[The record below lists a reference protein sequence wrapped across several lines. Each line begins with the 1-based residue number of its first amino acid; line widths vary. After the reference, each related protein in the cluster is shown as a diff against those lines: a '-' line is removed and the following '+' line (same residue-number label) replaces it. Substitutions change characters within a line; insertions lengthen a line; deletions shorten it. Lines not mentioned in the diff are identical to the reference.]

1 VRSPTPMAT
10 DLVVILSSDWVD
22 STATRTRLG
31 EEPADTLQ
39 ELHDSLLREVIGA
52 EGGEVI
58 KHSGDGVLATFR
70 SATAA
75 LAAAVGIQNEFG
87 RYTAS
92 PGAIAPIHVRVGLAA
107 GDVKPMSGDIF
118 GRPVVEAVRL
128 QSLAE
133 PDGILCSDLVR
144 VLTYGRGGF
153 EFEDLGLRELKGL
166 APVQAHRVTRV
177 SAPAEGAGDA
187 GARLGATRER
197 GVASAARGQMSPP
210 DTAIAVLP
218 FLNMSPDPDQEYFSD
233 GLSEELINQLAQ
245 IETLR
250 VSGRTSSFAFKNK
263 AADFAD
269 IGAKL
274 GVRYVLEG
282 SVRKA
287 GKRLRITAQL
297 IDCSNGFHLWSE
309 RFDRDLDDVF
319 AIQDEIA
326 QAVAEK
332 LRVTFGA
339 GATRPGG
346 TQLAEAYDLMLR
358 ARALVRRRHPGDV
371 DRAIA
376 LLKQALAVD
385 PKFAL
390 GWNVLGNALTAL
402 FTLGPNDPEAVR
414 REIDEALGRSVAL
427 APDMWTGHEARANQ
441 FELRHEWVEAEKANA
456 LARALAPPSMREPV
470 LSRCHQLAIV
480 GRVRESIPFGVEAGR
495 IEPLA
500 PNPVLPQLL
509 FYCGRDAEAEALAER
524 CRELTTNHLLDDVF
538 AYSRAMARGEHE
550 KAKGYLAAA
559 SANGASRSIWREML
573 DVFDDV
579 SQARAVLHRCFET
592 ASDDGAG
599 FSRLHGAT
607 MFAAY
612 FGEPDLALAIYRRI
626 HRRLLGIYITNFW
639 HPLFREMRRLP
650 GFSELA
656 KEVGLVTY
664 WRATGQ
670 WGDFARP
677 VGNDDFECL

>member
-1 VRSPTPMAT
+1 MAT

-39 ELHDSLLREVIGA
+39 ELHDSLLRKVIGA
-52 EGGEVI
+52 KGGEVI

-70 SATAA
+70 SATSA
-75 LAAAVGIQNEFG
+75 LAAAVEIQNEFG

-92 PGAIAPIHVRVGLAA
+92 PGALAPIRARVGLAA
-107 GDVKPMSGDIF
+107 GDVKHLSGDIF

-128 QSLAE
+128 QSLAP
-133 PDGILCSDLVR
+133 PDGILCSELVR

-153 EFEDLGLRELKGL
+153 AFEDLGLRELKGL
-166 APVQAHRVTRV
+166 APVQAHRVTRLV
-177 SAPAEGAGDA
+177 ASTEGTGDA
-187 GARLGATRER
+187 GAQTDAERQRAVATAE
-197 GVASAARGQMSPP
+197 AAQGRIAPSEA
-210 DTAIAVLP
+210 AIAVLP
-218 FLNMSPDPDQEYFSD
+218 FINMSSDPDQEYFSD

-245 IETLR
+245 LETLR

-287 GKRLRITAQL
+287 AKRLRITAQL

-326 QAVAEK
+326 QAVAAK
-332 LRVTFGA
+332 LRVTFGV
-339 GATRPGG
+339 GPTRLPGG
-346 TQLAEAYDLMLR
+346 TQDADAYDLMLR
-358 ARALVRRRHPGDV
+358 ARALIRRRHPGDAE
-371 DRAIA
+371 RAVA
-376 LLKQALAVD
+376 LLKEALAID

-390 GWNVLGNALTAL
+390 GWNVLGNALTSV
-402 FTLGPNDPEAVR
+402 FTLGRKDPEAVR

-441 FELRHEWVEAEKANA
+441 LELRHDWVEAEKANA
-456 LARALAPPSMREPV
+456 RARALAPPSMREPV
-470 LSRCHQLAIV
+470 VSRCNQLAIV
-480 GRVRESIPFGVEAGR
+480 GRIRDSIPFGFEAGR

-500 PNPVLPQLL
+500 PNPMVPQML
-509 FYCGRDAEAEALAER
+509 FFCGRDAEAEAWAER
-524 CRELTTNHLLDDVF
+524 CRELSGNHFLDDLF
-538 AYSRAMARGEHE
+538 ACGRAMARGEHE
-550 KAKGYLAAA
+550 NAKRYLAAFA
-559 SANGASRSIWREML
+559 PVYEERTLQREVL
-573 DVFDDV
+573 EVFDDANK
-579 SQARAVLHRCFET
+579 ARALLRRCVET
-592 ASDDGAG
+592 ASDDGDG
-599 FSRLHGAT
+599 FTRLHGAT

-612 FGEPDLALAIYRRI
+612 FGEPELAVEIYRRI
-626 HRRLLGIYITNFW
+626 HARLLGVFMINFW

-650 GFSELA
+650 AFKELA

-664 WRATGQ
+664 WRTTGR
-670 WGDFARP
+670 WGDFVRP
-677 VGNDDFECL
+677 LGNDDFECL